1 MTLTVL
7 GPFGAT
13 ASRGHGVIRVGVIG
27 ATGRMGRMV
36 CRAVA
41 ADPDLALVAAVSRS
55 EPGRS
60 LADAIGLDGEAGE
73 VVLADRLEVLAEAER
88 RCSSTSRPRASRPTT
103 WPGASSTRIHV
114 VVGTTGFEIDDA
126 WREAP
131 VGVVVAPNFAIG
143 AVLLMRFAEQAARHL
158 PSAEVIELHHD
169 GKADAPCGTALLTAR
184 RIAAAREDAPLAPG
198 GDGAH
203 PGARGGDVDGVRVHS
218 VRLPGLV
225 AHQEVIFGG
234 QGQTLTIRHDSTD
247 RTSFMPGVL
256 LAIKAV
262 RDRPGLTVGLDDL
275 L

>member
-1 MTLTVL
+1 MI
-7 GPFGAT
+7 
-13 ASRGHGVIRVGVIG
+13 RIGVVG
-27 ATGRMGRMV
+27 ATGRMGREV

-55 EPGRS
+55 APGGT
-60 LADAIGLDGEAGE
+60 LADVLGLDGDAGA
-73 VVLADRLEVLAEAER
+73 VVLVDRLEGLAEAAVEVLVDFTAPAYAAEHVAWGIEH
-88 RCSSTSRPRASRPTT
+88 SM
-103 WPGASSTRIHV
+103 HV

-126 WREAP
+126 WRETP

-143 AVLLMRFAEQAARHL
+143 AVLLMRFAEEAARHL

-169 GKADAPCGTALLTAR
+169 GKADAPSGTAVLTAR
-184 RIAAAREDAPLAPG
+184 RIAAARRETPAAPA
-198 GDGAH
+198 GDDAH
-203 PGARGGDVDGVRVHS
+203 PGARGAEVDGVRVHS

-225 AHQEVIFGG
+225 AHEEVIFGG
-234 QGQTLTIRHDSTD
+234 QGQTLTLRHDSTD

-262 RDRPGLTVGLDDL
+262 GARPGLTVGLDEL